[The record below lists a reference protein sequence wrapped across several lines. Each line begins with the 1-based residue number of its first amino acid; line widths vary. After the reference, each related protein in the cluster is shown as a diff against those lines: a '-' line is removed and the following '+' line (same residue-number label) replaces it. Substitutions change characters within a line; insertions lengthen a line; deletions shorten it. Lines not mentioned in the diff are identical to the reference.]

1 MGSDKVSPNK
11 SDLSGIY
18 NLSIEDRQKLI
29 FKISDLDDEEK
40 KILNEFGYITPIKY
54 NTMIENVIGSYQLP
68 FGIATNFKINDKDYL
83 IPMVIEE
90 PSVVAGASKAAKI
103 ARKRGGFYTEK
114 VNSIMI
120 SQIQITKLD
129 DVEIAQKIILENKSK
144 ILEIANEQD
153 PILVELNGGAKD
165 IELRKLST
173 SRGPMLILHLL
184 VDVLDAMG
192 ANVVNTMAEA
202 VAPYIEQLCG
212 AKTLLRIV
220 SNLAIHRMAKCK
232 AIFDK
237 DLLGGAKVVQGI
249 LDALAFAQSD
259 PFRAATHNKG
269 IMNGIIALAL
279 ATGNDTRA
287 LEAGAH
293 AYAAL
298 NGNYTSLSNFELDSN
313 GDLIGQLELPVAM
326 GIIGGMTKTHPMARI
341 ALKILDVKT
350 ANELSQVAVALGLA
364 QNVAAL
370 RALVSEGIQEGHM
383 SLHAQNLAKLA
394 GAPDDLIKE
403 VSEIMVKNRVYR
415 LDYAKDIL
423 KKLKNGEKF

>member
-1 MGSDKVSPNK
+1 MSPNK

-29 FKISDLDDEEK
+29 FKIIDLKDEEK
-40 KILNEFGYITPIKY
+40 KILKEFGYITPVKY

-103 ARKRGGFYTEK
+103 ARKKGGFHCEK

-120 SQIQITKLD
+120 SQIQITKLS
-129 DVEIAQKIILENKSK
+129 DVDAAQKIILENKSK

-153 PILVELNGGAKD
+153 PILLDLNGGAKD
-165 IELRKLST
+165 IKLRKLST

-202 VAPYIEQLCG
+202 ISPYIEQLCG
-212 AKTLLRIV
+212 GKTLLRIV
-220 SNLAIHRMAKCK
+220 SNLAVHRMAKCK

-237 DLLGGAKVVQGI
+237 DLLGGSEVVQGI

-298 NGNYTSLSNFELDSN
+298 NGNYTSLSNFDTDSDGN
-313 GDLIGQLELPVAM
+313 LIGELELPVAM

-403 VSEIMVKNRVYR
+403 VSEIMVKNKVYR

-423 KKLKNGEKF
+423 KKLQNGEKF